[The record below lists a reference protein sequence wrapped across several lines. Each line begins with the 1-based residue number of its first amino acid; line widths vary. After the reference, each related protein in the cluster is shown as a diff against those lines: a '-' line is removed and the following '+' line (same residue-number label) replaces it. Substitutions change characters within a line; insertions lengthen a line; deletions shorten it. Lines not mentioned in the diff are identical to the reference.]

1 MRILFRIITLTI
13 LASLMFAQDFGRI
26 TNPDEEQKQEDRP
39 QSAEAVR
46 AMYALEGV
54 VDPDTYILG
63 PGDEIGLNILTRKT
77 LTVPLRV
84 TPTGDLF
91 IPSVGLY
98 HVAGQTLSSA
108 IIGVQNFINKKAFP
122 QAETHMVLLNM
133 RQFRIQIS
141 GAVVNPGFVNITP
154 LTRLDEVIDL
164 VEGFHQ
170 LAKEYEIE
178 IIRADNRRETIN
190 YHEYLL
196 EGELKSNPTFLE
208 GDQIK
213 VPFGEIAVNGI
224 VVRGSIT
231 GSGYDLISPNETL
244 GNFIRRQVVF
254 EKNADLQNINITRLA
269 NNSAQDLV
277 VKPNEFDQTSL
288 KAGDIVN
295 FMWERGITVTGF
307 VQSPGGFSYFP
318 GFSSSDYIALAG
330 GNTSNGNP
338 KAVSVRHKDGSLE
351 TGEGVSV
358 MRGDVIHVPRTK
370 KDIFIGDSSLLQVLT
385 ATMTIYLTFLAIN

>member
-133 RQFRIQIS
+133 RQYRIQIS

-164 VEGFHQ
+164 VEGF
-170 LAKEYEIE
+170 
-178 IIRADNRRETIN
+178 
-190 YHEYLL
+190 
-196 EGELKSNPTFLE
+196 
-208 GDQIK
+208 
-213 VPFGEIAVNGI
+213 
-224 VVRGSIT
+224 
-231 GSGYDLISPNETL
+231 IS
-244 GNFIRRQVVF
+244 
-254 EKNADLQNINITRLA
+254 
-269 NNSAQDLV
+269 
-277 VKPNEFDQTSL
+277 
-288 KAGDIVN
+288 
-295 FMWERGITVTGF
+295 
-307 VQSPGGFSYFP
+307 
-318 GFSSSDYIALAG
+318 
-330 GNTSNGNP
+330 
-338 KAVSVRHKDGSLE
+338 
-351 TGEGVSV
+351 
-358 MRGDVIHVPRTK
+358 
-370 KDIFIGDSSLLQVLT
+370 
-385 ATMTIYLTFLAIN
+385 